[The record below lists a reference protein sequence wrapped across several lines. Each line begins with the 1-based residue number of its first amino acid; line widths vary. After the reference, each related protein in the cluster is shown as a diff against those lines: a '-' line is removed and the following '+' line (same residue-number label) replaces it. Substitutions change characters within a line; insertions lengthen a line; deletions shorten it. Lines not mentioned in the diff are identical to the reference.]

1 VYGYSTTYW
10 VGNGFGVRFS
20 SRTPLLRVR
29 RSFAI
34 GHSPSVNYEMVN
46 PSLQVKQGVLIKAVL
61 DAFWVDLLWIL
72 FSSRVRIINVA
83 FGVVDY
89 CELKISEIGKRRR
102 ARRTV

>member
-1 VYGYSTTYW
+1 
-10 VGNGFGVRFS
+10 
-20 SRTPLLRVR
+20 
-29 RSFAI
+29 
-34 GHSPSVNYEMVN
+34 VNYEMVN

-61 DAFWVDLLWIL
+61 DVFWVDLLCIL